1 MSTTSHLGGGG
12 GVPPVPAPPRPSRD
26 MRGPPPTHTPTLA
39 EIQAIQ
45 QANPYDDVDHA
56 TPSYPSQRPQLVN
69 GPESPYAPSPYGGP
83 QQRTPPSSQQH
94 LYNLPLPPGA
104 RPPSP
109 NAYGASTPPS
119 RLNHMSQN
127 SLHNVPTV
135 PQPPPGTA
143 HVTELDQYAASR
155 SRGYSSASQS
165 GRGSDHEGGGGVLGI
180 ASGPGHLGGML
191 NKPRDAMQPSPL
203 AQSYMSDVARSYLS
217 GLGKPQPALPEPPKP
232 KKEKQRFWKLVGDRK
247 SKDAKE
253 AKNKDVNV
261 HVLERVPSPLM
272 APQPPP
278 HAPMDNVH
286 RPSAEDFN
294 DGSIRSLPLQSI
306 HGNSNPQPIS
316 SAPRAHSGH
325 GHSSSIGHGF
335 EDHHLRGHGININL
349 RMKHDADHDGDDVG
363 AQIRKLCGSRGT
375 TFQDVLDLCDKVNGS
390 EHSQVIG
397 REATRCIYK
406 VFKVGNDR
414 ERRMAARV
422 WLITMNNIVTTDF
435 HRQATNRKLL
445 GSIERIL
452 KRNTVPQPSSA
463 TYKRVM
469 EIVSGVTY
477 DYHANSSCENLL
489 DLWNNV
495 KRPEDPEFGTKL
507 PNDYLRLAPDPLSA
521 RNERT
526 EIPNPVITS
535 IGPGQR
541 SPLPSPA
548 PSLVS
553 RPPSE
558 PLSRG
563 MPPQLGVPYSALPD
577 HDVDMRRLIDECN
590 SALATATKLH
600 AACVFTRPDQFDTNS
615 ALRDLHRKAVRKF
628 DSLNSQMAWAE
639 SQAEKSRR
647 TANSVPR
654 SEQGT
659 LATPEESAMEVLL
672 NAHGQLANSLTEY
685 GDLENRSIEELEV
698 RLVQERSK
706 TDTRRD
712 YTQQRDML
720 MAPNEGMATSSRS
733 QSPSHATKPQPETGR
748 SPRTTDSGHGHSSH
762 GSHVVNLTAPV
773 VSHSLEPTRSRSPSP
788 GHGLPLPP
796 KIDNGQSPP
805 RSGSPQGRVA
815 RVPGPR
821 PQPTSG
827 TQQFRSVNSNPNLV
841 SSGIETHGTRSLP
854 GRGDSG
860 SSGDDPIINSNDEFV
875 PRPSR
880 KALGKRRA
888 VADKDSDFDP
898 NDLFMEPKQTM
909 DATTDDTVTKPEVKY
924 VYDAWEEA
932 NREKK
937 KMAEEA
943 AAAASA
949 AKNLPPTPTMHSP
962 AAPTVSA
969 PIVSAR

>member
-1 MSTTSHLGGGG
+1 
-12 GVPPVPAPPRPSRD
+12 
-26 MRGPPPTHTPTLA
+26 
-39 EIQAIQ
+39 
-45 QANPYDDVDHA
+45 
-56 TPSYPSQRPQLVN
+56 
-69 GPESPYAPSPYGGP
+69 
-83 QQRTPPSSQQH
+83 
-94 LYNLPLPPGA
+94 
-104 RPPSP
+104 
-109 NAYGASTPPS
+109 
-119 RLNHMSQN
+119 MSQN
-127 SLHNVPTV
+127 SLHNVPAV
-135 PQPPPGTA
+135 PPPPPGA
-143 HVTELDQYAASR
+143 GHVTELDPYVTSR

-165 GRGSDHEGGGGVLGI
+165 GRGSDHEGGGGALGT
-180 ASGPGHLGGML
+180 ANGPGHLGGML

-203 AQSYMSDVARSYLS
+203 AQSYLSDLNQSYLS
-217 GLGKPQPALPEPPKP
+217 DLGKPQPALPEPPQPKKEVPEAPKP
-232 KKEKQRFWKLVGDRK
+232 KKEKQRFWKLGGDRK

-261 HVLERVPSPLM
+261 AVLERVPSPLM
-272 APQPPP
+272 APPPP
-278 HAPMDNVH
+278 LHTSMDNVK

-294 DGSIRSLPLQSI
+294 DGSIRSLPPQSL
-306 HGNSNPQPIS
+306 HGNSNPQPVS
-316 SAPRAHSGH
+316 SAPVAHSGH

-335 EDHHLRGHGININL
+335 EDHHLRAHGININL
-349 RMKHDADHDGDDVG
+349 RMKRDADHDGDDV
-363 AQIRKLCGSRGT
+363 ATQIRKLCGSRGT

-390 EHSQVIG
+390 EHSQEIG

-406 VFKVGNDR
+406 MFKIGNDR

-422 WLITMNNIVTTDF
+422 WLITMNNIGTPDY

-463 TYKRVM
+463 TCKRVM

-507 PNDYLRLAPDPLSA
+507 PNDYLPLASDPLSA

-526 EIPNPVITS
+526 EFPNPVITS

-563 MPPQLGVPYSALPD
+563 MHSVRGPGSSPPQVGVPYSALPD
-577 HDVDMRRLIDECN
+577 HDVDIRRLLDECS
-590 SALATATKLH
+590 SAFATATKLH
-600 AACVFTRPDQFDTNS
+600 EACVFTSPEEFDTNS
-615 ALRDLHRKAVRKF
+615 ALHDLHRKAVRKF

-654 SEQGT
+654 AEQIT
-659 LATPEESAMEVLL
+659 LATPEESAMGVLL
-672 NAHGQLANSLTEY
+672 QAHGKLAESLTEY
-685 GDLENRSIEELEV
+685 GDLQNRSIEELEI

-733 QSPSHATKPQPETGR
+733 PSPSHAIKPQQENGR

-773 VSHSLEPTRSRSPSP
+773 VSHSLEPVRSRSPSP

-796 KIDNGQSPP
+796 KIATGQSPP
-805 RSGSPQGRVA
+805 RSGSPQGRAA

-841 SSGIETHGTRSLP
+841 SSGIETHGTRLLP
-854 GRGDSG
+854 RRGDSG
-860 SSGDDPIINSNDEFV
+860 SSGDDPIINGNAAIDGDDFA

-888 VADKDSDFDP
+888 VVDNDNDFDP

-943 AAAASA
+943 ASA
-949 AKNLPPTPTMHSP
+949 AKNLPPTPTMRLP
-962 AAPTVSA
+962 ATPAISA